1 MAVSSLISSGRSGSG
16 SLLEIQDRLLSACGK
31 CRWSIRMID
40 QLDEL
45 VTQAVARAFDTMLNV
60 KVAPETSDATLWNGE
75 PHVAGSVGFIGKLTG
90 VVYIYSSATFAREI
104 TGQLLGLKIEEIEGE
119 EMVNDAIGELTN
131 MVVGQIKS
139 QLSDRGMPC
148 VLTIPSIV
156 RGSQFVVESMS
167 STTRR
172 FNTFKCG
179 NHRLGVET
187 LIKPS

>member
-1 MAVSSLISSGRSGSG
+1 
-16 SLLEIQDRLLSACGK
+16 
-31 CRWSIRMID
+31 MID

-60 KVAPETSDATLWNGE
+60 KVAPEKSDASLWNGE

-104 TGQLLGLKIEEIEGE
+104 TGQLLGMKVEEVDGD

-156 RGSQFVVESMS
+156 RGSQFVVESTS